1 MAETLTVD
9 TTPQTETVAENLT
22 TEEQDSLQ
30 VGEQLMAEQ
39 ENLLAGKYKN
49 AEELEKA
56 YGELQKKLGENESEE
71 TVAEDTT
78 EEVSEESEPPPA
90 VSLIQSASE
99 EYSEKGE
106 LTTETMAKFS
116 EMSSADL
123 VSAYMDI
130 QSKAAEQESTP
141 TADLTESDIN
151 VVRNYVGG
159 ENNYNQLISWASS
172 NLDQNSQEAFDNI
185 VNTGSVD
192 AIKLAVSGIKA
203 QFEEANGYE
212 GRTLSGKAP
221 KASGDIYRSQAE
233 VVAAMNDKRYDRDPA
248 YRMDVLEKLDRSN
261 IDF

>member
-130 QSKAAEQESTP
+130 QSKAAEQESEP
-141 TADLTESDIN
+141 AVDLTDADVN

-159 ENNYNQLISWASS
+159 EDNYNQIIGWASS
-172 NLDQNSQEAFDNI
+172 NLDQNSQQAFDSI

-203 QFEEANGYE
+203 QYEEANGYE

-221 KASGDIYRSQAE
+221 KASGDVYRSQAE
-233 VVAAMNDKRYDRDPA
+233 VVTAMSDKRYDRDPA